1 MTILFNK
8 EKKYLPM
15 FQRVSDSTG
24 VPVSLLLAHA
34 RQESAFDPNAYRAE
48 PAINDASYGLVQVL
62 LKTAQGIDKTA
73 TVQKLY
79 DPEYNLLIGAKYIA
93 QNMARYPGD
102 IKSAI
107 ASYNAGVARKN
118 EQGQFVNSR
127 GVPNVQKY
135 VDKVYGYYVDYT
147 KWLGH
152 GASLVDVSIN
162 PWLIAGFSFVLV
174 LTIIGGGVYVSKRKS
189 NRA

>member
-1 MTILFNK
+1 MITFIK

-34 RQESAFDPNAYRAE
+34 KQESSFDPKAYRAE

-118 EQGQFVNSR
+118 EQGQYVNSR
-127 GVPNVQKY
+127 GVPNVQTY
-135 VDKVYGYYVDYT
+135 VDKVYGYYVDYD

-152 GASLVDVSIN
+152 GANLVDVSIN
-162 PWLIAGFSFVLV
+162 PWLVFGFSFVLV
-174 LTIIGGGVYVSKRKS
+174 LTIIG
-189 NRA
+189 